1 MTGALA
7 KKGIAMKFLAVI
19 AAIGALSQPALA
31 QTGDCK
37 RIADAKAR
45 LACYD
50 KASPLAASA
59 AKPAA
64 AKPIAGAPAK
74 AAKIDSGKYVDAIS
88 AEDALMN
95 ARLKNICRGC

>member
-1 MTGALA
+1 MTGAPA

-31 QTGDCK
+31 KTGDCK
-37 RIADAKAR
+37 LIADAKAR

-50 KASPLAASA
+50 KAPAD
-59 AKPAA
+59 KPAVA
-64 AKPIAGAPAK
+64 RPIGAAPAPVP
-74 AAKIDSGKYVDAIS
+74 ATKIDSGKYVDTIS